1 MVGRSCLSSS
11 AWPKT
16 RTRRSESMGYGKTST
31 DRKRSVKTYNILHL
45 LQFLTM
51 DIVEKMSVDK
61 APMVEKVTI
70 LEDRLTVLTHMCL
83 SDSSN
88 LLAVSASRIFAN
100 EWGGTLKVFK
110 SSKDHAFVEAEEVAL
125 TAGNCA
131 SLIL

>member
-1 MVGRSCLSSS
+1 MSLWDTGRHLLI
-11 AWPKT
+11 A
-16 RTRRSESMGYGKTST
+16 RGV
-31 DRKRSVKTYNILHL
+31 SVKTYNILH

-70 LEDRLTVLTHMCL
+70 LEDPSSQIDAMCL

-100 EWGGTLKVFK
+100 AWGGTLKVFK

-125 TAGNCA
+125 TGK
-131 SLIL
+131 LRIIDFL